1 MHYRSW
7 SNHAAGRLLVGTT
20 AALWLACGGGGEL
33 TAPTTGAVQVTTSTA
48 GDAPD
53 PDGYGLTLDDVEV
66 QSIGSAATA
75 TLDDLT
81 AGAHRIG
88 LAGVSSNCTVQGDNP
103 RALTVVAG
111 ETAAVD
117 IAVVCLESPP
127 ATGGVSVT
135 TSTTGPSPD
144 PDGYSVTVDGDG
156 GRPVGV
162 DGTVVV
168 SDLSPGDHL
177 VALAGVAGNCTVA
190 GENPRTVVVVGGDVA
205 ALEFSVEC
213 GALPPVTG
221 TVAVTTV
228 TSGAGADPDGYAF
241 AIGDGAAQPIGQSAT
256 VSVANVAAGAIT
268 VELSGVAAN
277 CAVDGLN
284 PRPVTVPADG
294 SVEVTFAITCSAV
307 TGTLEVTT
315 ASTGSPPDPSG
326 YTVSVDGGAAVAI
339 GANATRTIGGLAPGA
354 HSVALGGIAGN
365 CAVQG
370 QNPRGVTITA
380 DQTAF
385 LTFTV
390 QCAATTGSLAVT
402 IAGLPS
408 GADADVTV
416 TGPGDYSERL
426 TATGTLDGLVPGQYT
441 VGAASVTSG
450 GVSYTSSPENR
461 TVAVAAGATA
471 TVTVT
476 YAASSGPSL
485 NLWIA
490 GLYLTQS
497 VQTFTGEVPLIAGR
511 DAFLRVFVRASETN
525 TATPEV
531 RVRLYEGDALIE
543 TLTIP
548 APAGSVPLRRE
559 EGTLTA
565 SWNVAVPGSFIRPGL
580 GFRAEVDPANAIAEE
595 KETDNAF
602 PATGERGL
610 LSVRR
615 APPLSITL
623 VPVRQGANQLQGE
636 VTAGN
641 RDQYL
646 DLTQRIYPLP
656 GYQADVHA
664 VYATTTTNPLQPDD
678 ANGAWITVLNEI
690 AALWVAEGSN
700 RHYYGVV
707 RTGYTSGLVV
717 GRGFIGLP
725 VAIGYDE
732 PAGRGR
738 ITAHELGHTWGRD
751 HSPCGTATGLD
762 PQFPYVGGS
771 IGRFGFDVRERVLKQ
786 PETPDI
792 MGYCGDPWISDYTYR
807 GVLDFRGTPL
817 ARASGGREQPSLL
830 VWGRMVKGRAVLEPA
845 FQIVTRPVLPSRP
858 GPYSIEGTASDGS
871 RVFSLSFDAI
881 EVADD
886 AGGARLFAYAVPLDE
901 RLAGRLETIRLAGPG
916 VGVAAR
922 SASPAALR
930 ATPAE
935 PVSALRSAGGVAVR
949 WDAAAH
955 PMIMVR
961 DVRTGEVLSFAR
973 GGSVVVPAD
982 GSEVELVMSDGVR
995 SRSTTVRPTR

>member
-1 MHYRSW
+1 MRHRRW
-7 SNHAAGRLLVGTT
+7 SPCAARRLFLGT
-20 AALWLACGGGGEL
+20 AATFWLACGGGSEL
-33 TAPTTGAVQVTTSTA
+33 TAPTTGAVEVTTSTA
-48 GDAPD
+48 GEEPD
-53 PDGYGLTLDDVEV
+53 PDGYTLTLDDVEV
-66 QSIGSAATA
+66 QPIGNAATA
-75 TLDDLT
+75 MLADLT
-81 AGAHRIG
+81 PGAHRVG

-103 RALTVVAG
+103 RTLTVVAG
-111 ETAAVD
+111 ETAAED
-117 IAVVCLESPP
+117 IAVVCAEAPP
-127 ATGGVSVT
+127 VTGGVSVT
-135 TSTTGPSPD
+135 TSTSGPPD

-162 DGTVVV
+162 DGTVAV
-168 SDLSPGDHL
+168 SDLSVGDHL
-177 VALAGVAGNCTVA
+177 VGLAGVAANCTVA
-190 GENPRTVVVVGGDVA
+190 GANPRTVAVVAGDVV
-205 ALEFSVEC
+205 ALHFSVEC
-213 GALPPVTG
+213 GTLPPVTG
-221 TVAVTTV
+221 TLTVTTV
-228 TSGAGADPDGYAF
+228 TSGPGADPDGYTF
-241 AIGDGAAQPIGQSAT
+241 AIGDGARQPIGASAT
-256 VSVANVAAGAIT
+256 VSVASVAAGAT
-268 VELSGVAAN
+268 AVALSGVAAG
-277 CAVDGLN
+277 CLVGGQN

-294 SVEVTFAITCSAV
+294 TVEVSFAITCSAGA
-307 TGTLEVTT
+307 GTLEVTT

-326 YTVSVDGGAAVAI
+326 YTVSVDGGAAAAI
-339 GANATRTIGGLAPGA
+339 GANTTRTIAGLAPGA

-370 QNPRGVTITA
+370 QNPRSVTITA
-380 DQTAF
+380 DRTTS

-408 GADADVTV
+408 GANAAVTV
-416 TGPGDYSERL
+416 TGPDDYSEL
-426 TATGTLDGLVPGQYT
+426 LSATGTLDGLAPGQYT
-441 VGAASVTSG
+441 VSAASVSSG
-450 GVSYTSSPENR
+450 GVTYTSTPADR

-471 TVTVT
+471 AVTVT
-476 YAASSGPSL
+476 YAAATGSSL

-497 VQTFTGEVPLIAGR
+497 VQTFANEVPLIAGR
-511 DAFLRVFVRASETN
+511 DAFLRVFVRASLTN

-531 RVRLYEGDALIE
+531 RVRLYDGDVLIE
-543 TLTIP
+543 TLTIS
-548 APAGSVPLRRE
+548 APGGSVPLRRE

-565 SWNVAVPGSFIRPGL
+565 SWNVPVPGSLIRPGL
-580 GFRAEVDPANAIAEE
+580 AFLADVDPANAIAEAN
-595 KETDNAF
+595 ETDNAF
-602 PATGERGL
+602 PSTGERRL
-610 LSVRR
+610 VPVRA

-623 VPVRQGANQLQGE
+623 IPVRQGANQLQGE
-636 VTAGN
+636 VTPGN

-646 DLTQRIYPLP
+646 DLTQRIYPLS
-656 GYQADVHA
+656 GYDADVHA
-664 VYATTTTNPLQPDD
+664 VYATTTTAPLQADD
-678 ANGAWITVLNEI
+678 ANGAWTTILNEI
-690 AALWVAEGSN
+690 AALWVTEGSN

-707 RTGYTSGLVV
+707 RTGYTSGLV

-732 PAGRGR
+732 PAGRSR

-751 HSPCGTATGLD
+751 HSPCGNPAQLD
-762 PQFPYVGGS
+762 PQFPYLDGS
-771 IGRFGFDVRERVLKQ
+771 IGRFGFDVRERILKQ
-786 PETPDI
+786 PVTPDI

-807 GVLDFRGTPL
+807 GVMDFRGT
-817 ARASGGREQPSLL
+817 AQGRASAGRERPSLL
-830 VWGRMVKGRAVLEPA
+830 VWGRIVNGRAVLEPA
-845 FQIVTRPVLPSRP
+845 FQVVTRPVLPSRP

-886 AGGARLFAYAVPLDE
+886 VGGARLFAYAVPLDE
-901 RLAGRLETIRLAGPG
+901 RLATRLETIRLAGPG
-916 VGVAAR
+916 IGMAAM

-935 PVSALRSAGGVAVR
+935 PVSVMRSAGGVAVR

-973 GGSVVVPAD
+973 GGSVVVPAG

-995 SRSTTVRPTR
+995 SRSATVRPPR